1 MASCSRYSP
10 RRRCRTAMTLIELLV
25 VIGIVGI
32 LVSLI
37 VPAVQAAREAARR
50 SQCANHLKQ
59 IGLALH
65 MHNDAYGVI
74 PNNGGWDG
82 QQTIKSVAGL
92 DFTPSTED
100 LDAGQTFRWGAGDPR
115 RRPHRQ
121 TGSWLF
127 SILPHVEQQD
137 LHEDPNWETA
147 VATYVCPSRRR
158 ASVYPVENDAYG
170 NYEGGGWR
178 WGKSDYA
185 GNSMLIPQL
194 PADSVPRIEGLASIT
209 DGLSHTILAGEKAVD
224 PTVQTGSSWYWDEPF
239 LLGGSGSTARRG
251 LGLMRDAVG
260 NDYKTHWG
268 SAHPGGANFLFG
280 DGSVRTIRYELSW
293 IEFTKLLTPR
303 AGDVPP
309 TLD

>member
-1 MASCSRYSP
+1 M
-10 RRRCRTAMTLIELLV
+10 AMTLMELLV
-25 VIGIVGI
+25 VIGIIGI
-32 LVSLI
+32 LVALI
-37 VPAVQAAREAARR
+37 LPAVQAAREAARR

-65 MHNDAYGVI
+65 MHNDALGVI

-82 QQTIKSVAGL
+82 QQTIKDVGGQ

-100 LDAGQTFRWGAGDPR
+100 FGAGRTFHWGVGDPR
-115 RRPHRQ
+115 RAPHLQ

-127 SILPHVEQQD
+127 AILPYIEQRQMHQDRSWEVPVE
-137 LHEDPNWETA
+137 
-147 VATYVCPSRRR
+147 VYVCPSRRS
-158 ASVYPVENDAYG
+158 AMAYPVENDSHG

-194 PADSVPRIEGLASIT
+194 PADPVRRIERLASIT
-209 DGLSHTILAGEKAVD
+209 DGLSNTILAGEKAID
-224 PTVQTGSSWYWDEPF
+224 PSVQTGSSWYWDEPF
-239 LLGGSGSTARRG
+239 FLGGSGSTARRG

-268 SAHPGGANFLFG
+268 AAHPGGIHFLFG
-280 DGSVRTIRYELSW
+280 DGSVRMLRYELSW
-293 IEFTKLLTPR
+293 MEFTALLTPS
-303 AGDVPP
+303 ASDLPP
-309 TLD
+309 TVD